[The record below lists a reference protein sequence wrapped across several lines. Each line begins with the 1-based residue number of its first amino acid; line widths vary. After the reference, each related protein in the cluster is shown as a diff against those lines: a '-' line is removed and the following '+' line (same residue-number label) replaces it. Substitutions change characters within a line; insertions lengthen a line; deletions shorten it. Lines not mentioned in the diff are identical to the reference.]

1 MGNRLGDEIHAIAI
15 DVSSLTL
22 NLESEISGRI
32 RYEYPSLFIMYK
44 APFDTILIK
53 SSCWV
58 RHIRMCFLRNNSIWH
73 APLISHC
80 WGIIL
85 VSSSNSYYSYVNFP
99 ITENYRSSI
108 WFILSTSYSIH
119 FTCGIPPTIEAS
131 LPHCFIL
138 MLFSW
143 LWEFAKDLFGDNLG
157 FLRSIL
163 VNSFSAGKS

>member
-32 RYEYPSLFIMYK
+32 RYEYPSLLIMYK
-44 APFDTILIK
+44 APFDIILIK

-99 ITENYRSSI
+99 ITEIIGLQFDSS
-108 WFILSTSYSIH
+108 FLPLILSILLAVFLQPLKLLCRT
-119 FTCGIPPTIEAS
+119 AS
-131 LPHCFIL
+131 F
-138 MLFSW
+138 
-143 LWEFAKDLFGDNLG
+143 
-157 FLRSIL
+157 
-163 VNSFSAGKS
+163 